1 MCKLTNCQ
9 KSLLVLGLLFF
20 GLLGT
25 VRVSSALDVGD
36 TAPDFTLPA
45 TTGGKISLS
54 GESIDQ
60 DGRLQ
65 QVRGTECANSWNQLQ
80 HSFFAEDVRRFAEVA
95 LSALE

>member
-1 MCKLTNCQ
+1 MCTLTKCR

-36 TAPDFTLPA
+36 TAPDFSLPA

-54 GESIDQ
+54 Q
-60 DGRLQ
+60 F
-65 QVRGTECANSWNQLQ
+65 RGKKLVLIEFYGADYSP
-80 HSFFAEDVRRFAEVA
+80 V
-95 LSALE
+95 

>member
-1 MCKLTNCQ
+1 MWKLTNCQ
-9 KSLLVLGLLFF
+9 KSLLGLGLLFL

-54 GESIDQ
+54 Q
-60 DGRLQ
+60 F
-65 QVRGTECANSWNQLQ
+65 RGKKL
-80 HSFFAEDVRRFAEVA
+80 V
-95 LSALE
+95 LLEFYGADFSPV